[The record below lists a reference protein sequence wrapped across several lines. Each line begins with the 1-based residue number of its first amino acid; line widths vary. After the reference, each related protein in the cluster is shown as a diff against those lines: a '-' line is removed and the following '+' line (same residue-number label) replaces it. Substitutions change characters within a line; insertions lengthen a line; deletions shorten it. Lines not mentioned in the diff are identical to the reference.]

1 MGGNLSASM
10 ADGDGEEKPRL
21 GDIPENCIALVFMS
35 LDPPDVCKF
44 AQLNRAFRAASSAN
58 FIWESKLPSNYRF
71 ILDKVFDD
79 TKKVE
84 SLGKKEI
91 YALLCKPNSFDG
103 GNKEIWIDK
112 STGSVFLSISPK
124 ALRIT
129 GIDDRRYWNFIST
142 EESRFQK
149 VAYLQQTWWF
159 EVDGELEFLF
169 PTGSYSMFIRLHL
182 GKFFKRLGR
191 RVCNC
196 EHVHGW
202 DIKPVRFQLTTSDGQ
217 HAVSQCYLDNPGNW
231 VNYHVG
237 SFVVENPN
245 SLMKIKFSVTQID
258 CTHTKGGVCVDSV
271 LICPSSARE
280 EARSLV

>member
-84 SLGKKEI
+84 SLGKREI

-103 GNKEIWIDK
+103 GNKVTVI
-112 STGSVFLSISPK
+112 FLCLSMRMCI
-124 ALRIT
+124 L
-129 GIDDRRYWNFIST
+129 
-142 EESRFQK
+142 
-149 VAYLQQTWWF
+149 
-159 EVDGELEFLF
+159 EL
-169 PTGSYSMFIRLHL
+169 
-182 GKFFKRLGR
+182 
-191 RVCNC
+191 
-196 EHVHGW
+196 
-202 DIKPVRFQLTTSDGQ
+202 D
-217 HAVSQCYLDNPGNW
+217 
-231 VNYHVG
+231 
-237 SFVVENPN
+237 
-245 SLMKIKFSVTQID
+245 
-258 CTHTKGGVCVDSV
+258 
-271 LICPSSARE
+271 
-280 EARSLV
+280 